1 MTDRGNG
8 QEDMEQDELDS
19 LLGQGYEVPPP
30 GREFTD
36 RLEARLHER
45 LQQRTGTKPP
55 AEAGHPRR
63 LRRAAVLAALATAAA
78 VLLVVGLS
86 VLGPDDKSPAIQL
99 SAEDVVRLQNEIRQL
114 EAEAN
119 RRMAEIELM
128 QLREQHTRVEAR
140 LAAALQRPNPDI
152 WVQTETERAASIM
165 VAGADRMVRKF
176 KLIESAAALYRRTI
190 ELFPNTRGA
199 GTARRR
205 LSEIQP
211 S

>member
-1 MTDRGNG
+1 MTDRDNE
-8 QEDMEQDELDS
+8 QENREPGGLES
-19 LLGQGYEVPPP
+19 LLRESCAAPPP
-30 GREFTD
+30 DGEFAD

-45 LQQRTGTKPP
+45 LKQRAGPKPP
-55 AEAGHPRR
+55 AEPRPRR
-63 LRRAAVLAALATAAA
+63 RHRAAVLAALATAAA

-86 VLGPDDKSPAIQL
+86 VLGPDGKRPA
-99 SAEDVVRLQNEIRQL
+99 VRLPAQDIARLQSEVRQL

-128 QLREQHTRVEAR
+128 QLREQHSRVEAR
-140 LAAALQRPNPDI
+140 LAAALQRPDPDI

-165 VAGADRMVRKF
+165 VAGADRMVREF
-176 KLIESAAALYRRTI
+176 KLTESAASLYRRTI

-199 GTARRR
+199 GIARRR